1 MVQRRVLV
9 AEDDP
14 DIAELLKLFLEF
26 AGYEVIPAAN
36 GQAAVALATAF
47 APHVVLIN
55 VHLPDMDGDRVCS
68 LLRAETRTATLPILM
83 ISGRPHWNEVSTCF
97 RAGATSYLTHPLD
110 LTRLRQ
116 TLSDVLS

>member
-1 MVQRRVLV
+1 MAQRRILV

-14 DIAELLKLFLEF
+14 DIAELLKVFLEF
-26 AGYEVIPAAN
+26 TGYEVIPAAN
-36 GQAAVALATAF
+36 GQAALDLATAF
-47 APHVVLIN
+47 TPHLALVN

-68 LLRAETRTATLPILM
+68 LLRAHGRTARLPILM
-83 ISGRPHWNEVSTCF
+83 ISGRPHSSEVSTCF

-116 TLSDVLS
+116 TLSDMLA